1 MDWAKKYLK
10 LLHSVMKVDPEDE
23 YQCETFKEYA
33 TTVIRHINER
43 FKSTLVFT
51 GASGD
56 MNAGLAFAYLKEPTD
71 K

>member
-10 LLHSVMKVDPEDE
+10 LLLAVMSADPDQE

-33 TTVIRHINER
+33 TTIVKHISER

-51 GASGD
+51 GTSGN